1 MHPVRLTQIPEHLT
15 ARRAGWLIASVT
27 LIVGFA
33 GGILIWLIDRDDFPT
48 IGSGLWWAI
57 QTITTVG
64 YGDNVPQTRG
74 GQFLA
79 ALVMVTGLGFMSV
92 VTAAI
97 SAAFIESARRR
108 RSGTQAITLEHI
120 AERLDQI
127 EQLMDQHF
135 EADQRRADR
144 GDGEAMQDRGREP
157 GPG

>member
-1 MHPVRLTQIPEHLT
+1 MFCVRVTQIPDHLT
-15 ARRAGWLIASVT
+15 ARRAGQAIAAVT
-27 LIVGFA
+27 LVVGIA
-33 GGILIWLIDRDDFPT
+33 GGILMWLIDREDFPT
-48 IGSGLWWAI
+48 VGSGLWWAI

-97 SAAFIESARRR
+97 SAAFIESARRK
-108 RSGTQAITLEHI
+108 RSGREAITLDHI
-120 AERLDQI
+120 AERLDQL
-127 EQLMDQHF
+127 ERLMEDRF
-135 EADQRRADR
+135 ERDQRGPDR
-144 GDGEAMQDRGREP
+144 GDGESMQQRGHEP

>member
-1 MHPVRLTQIPEHLT
+1 MRRVRLTQIPEHLT
-15 ARRAGWLIASVT
+15 ARRAGQLIAAVT
-27 LIVGFA
+27 LVVGFA
-33 GGILIWLIDRDDFPT
+33 GGFLMWLIDRDDFPT

-64 YGDNVPQTRG
+64 YGDSVPQTRG

-108 RSGTQAITLEHI
+108 RTGAQAITLEHI

-127 EQLMDQHF
+127 ELLMDQHF
-135 EADQRRADR
+135 EADQRGADR
-144 GDGEAMQDRGREP
+144 GDGEPMQERGHEP